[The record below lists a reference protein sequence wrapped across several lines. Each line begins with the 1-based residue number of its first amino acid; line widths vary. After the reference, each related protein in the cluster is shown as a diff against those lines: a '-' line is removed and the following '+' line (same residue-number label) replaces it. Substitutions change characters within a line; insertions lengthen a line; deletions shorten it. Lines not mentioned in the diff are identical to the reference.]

1 MTAMT
6 DLELLQQY
14 ADTGSQEA
22 FAELVSLHGDWI
34 YSAALRLVHRREWAE
49 DVTQAVFLVLS

>member
-1 MTAMT
+1 MT